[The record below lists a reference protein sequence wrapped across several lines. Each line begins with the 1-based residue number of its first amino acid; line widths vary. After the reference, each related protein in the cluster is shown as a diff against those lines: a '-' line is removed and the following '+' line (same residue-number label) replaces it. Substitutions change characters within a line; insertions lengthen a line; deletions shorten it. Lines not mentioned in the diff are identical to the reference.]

1 MKKNIVYIL
10 LGIFLLAS
18 CQQENEIPSGKGY
31 LSVEGIELQSQVVT
45 EVVSRAV
52 DESLTVDLY
61 KGGELVRTLTPEE
74 MQNKIELDPATD
86 YMLKVHSANYGEEST
101 WGYDTKGEPVY
112 YIEVP
117 FEVTE
122 GATTPLKVQVPM
134 ITFAVCLNM
143 SAVTGDWLQG
153 YTFTVTSGGSR
164 SVTLQDGETA
174 YFPYSEGVSFT
185 YRLSVTNS
193 DGEVKEQS
201 GSWGTE
207 DGETVAQNTVYTV
220 TYNWATQSLAV
231 E

>member
-1 MKKNIVYIL
+1 MIKQSIIYVL
-10 LGIFLLAS
+10 FIFLLTA
-18 CQQENEIPSGKGY
+18 CQQENEIPLGKGY

-45 EVVSRAV
+45 EVTSRAV
-52 DESLTVDLY
+52 DESLRVDLY
-61 KGGELVRTLTPEE
+61 KGGQLVRPLTPEE

-86 YMLKVHSANYGEEST
+86 YMLKVYSANYGNKST
-101 WGYDTKGEPVY
+101 WGNDAKGEPVY
-112 YIEVP
+112 YTEVA

-153 YTFTVTSGGSR
+153 YTFTVTYGSR
-164 SVTLQDGETA
+164 SVTLQNGETA
-174 YFPYSEGVSFT
+174 YFSYAEETSFS
-185 YRLSVTNS
+185 YQLSITNS
-193 DGEVKEQS
+193 DNESQVQS

>member
-45 EVVSRAV
+45 EVASRAV
-52 DESLTVDLY
+52 DESMFVELWQGGTKLRDLSAQ
-61 KGGELVRTLTPEE
+61 E
-74 MQNKIELDPATD
+74 MQDKIKLDAAD
-86 YMLKVHSANYGEEST
+86 NYMLKVHSANYGNEST
-101 WGYDTKGEPVY
+101 WGNAKGEPVY
-112 YIEVP
+112 YTEVP
-117 FEVTE
+117 FKVTE

-153 YTFTVTSGGSR
+153 YTFTVTYGSR
-164 SVTLQDGETA
+164 SVTLQNGETA
-174 YFPYSEGVSFT
+174 YFSYAEETSFS
-185 YRLSVTNS
+185 YQLSITNS
-193 DGEVKEQS
+193 DNESQVQS